1 MFENYFLGNVYL
13 YCLHEHPMKKE
24 ASSFKYLSLR
34 KTNRNVQFLTG
45 ELVLLLYRKSSNI
58 APGIIGFCKV
68 AGDVLITREIPKENR
83 KYCNNRSLKQLPVSD
98 IQCYGGQNLIDEE
111 MLYALPQMNRY
122 GKYRVFAECS
132 LISVPGSALSA
143 LNDYS
148 KLWYIWRNPVSPERQ
163 HGFKQLFIHMQNEKI
178 VFKKYHAMIHKVTQC
193 AICGVE
199 HKAFEKY
206 SLPFFELHDAMV
218 HAYGKY
224 EKPKYENYIPLCAN
238 CHNNEHEKIV
248 MEKAVNS
255 ISNQSDGSS
264 ARLLTSWDIEYF
276 KEILK

>member
-1 MFENYFLGNVYL
+1 
-13 YCLHEHPMKKE
+13 MKKE

-132 LISVPGSALSA
+132 LISIPGSVISV

-148 KLWYIWRNPVSPERQ
+148 RLWHIWRKSSSQENISA
-163 HGFKQLFIHMQNEKI
+163 FKRLFLHMQNEKTE
-178 VFKKYHAMIHKVTQC
+178 FKKYFSLIRGVNRC
-193 AICGVE
+193 AICGIE

-206 SLPFFELHDAMV
+206 NLPFFELHDSIV

-224 EKPKYENYIPLCAN
+224 EKPNYQKYIPLCAN
-238 CHNNEHEKIV
+238 CHIKEHEKKFI
-248 MEKAVNS
+248 EEAANS
-255 ISNQSDGSS
+255 IINQCDSSS
-264 ARLLTSWDIEYF
+264 ARLLTGWDVEYF
-276 KEILK
+276 RENLK